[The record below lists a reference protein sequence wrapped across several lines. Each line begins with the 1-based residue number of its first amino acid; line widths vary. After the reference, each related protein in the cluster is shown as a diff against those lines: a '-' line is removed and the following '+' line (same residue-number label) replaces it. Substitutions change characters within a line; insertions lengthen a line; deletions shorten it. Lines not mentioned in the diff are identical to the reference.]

1 MGSEMCI
8 RDRSGCDVFRLNFS
22 HGSVETHRQNLEN
35 IRILEEKYDHA
46 SCILADLQGPKLR
59 VGEFK
64 NTEELLK
71 KGQKFTLDTNSALG
85 DDKRVNFPHAEI
97 YDHLT
102 PNSTLLINDGRIR
115 LQVIEQYKDQ
125 LITEVLND
133 GVISN
138 NKGVNIPDVILPIDS
153 MTTKDKADLQKALE
167 MNVDWVA
174 LSFVQQAED
183 IIKLKK
189 IVDGKAMIMA
199 KIEKPSAV
207 KNIDEI
213 IKVADGIM
221 IARGDLGVEMPTER
235 VPIVQKNI
243 IKRCRHFG
251 KPVVV
256 ATQML
261 ESMISNLVPTRAEAS
276 DVANAIYDGA
286 DAVMLSGESA
296 VGDYPIESVSTMNS
310 IIENVE
316 KDKNNFNLE
325 IENNESLK
333 TIDDT
338 DAITS
343 AAYSIANNAGAKAII
358 TFSVSGKTTLRMAR
372 ERAPVQIIG
381 LSPNIRTAR
390 KMQIAWGVKSCHSTQ
405 DAANTTEM
413 VNIACSVVKNK
424 NLVKAD
430 DSVIITAGV
439 PFGNAGTTNL
449 LRIAKIIEDKN
460 LT

>member
-1 MGSEMCI
+1 
-8 RDRSGCDVFRLNFS
+8 
-22 HGSVETHRQNLEN
+22 
-35 IRILEEKYDHA
+35 
-46 SCILADLQGPKLR
+46 
-59 VGEFK
+59 
-64 NTEELLK
+64 
-71 KGQKFTLDTNSALG
+71 
-85 DDKRVNFPHAEI
+85 
-97 YDHLT
+97 
-102 PNSTLLINDGRIR
+102 
-115 LQVIEQYKDQ
+115 
-125 LITEVLND
+125 
-133 GVISN
+133 
-138 NKGVNIPDVILPIDS
+138 
-153 MTTKDKADLQKALE
+153 
-167 MNVDWVA
+167 MNVDWIA
-174 LSFVQQAED
+174 LSFVQQVED

-189 IVDGKAMIMA
+189 IVDGKALIMA

-221 IARGDLGVEMPTER
+221 IARGDLGVEMPTEK

-296 VGDYPIESVSTMNS
+296 VGDYPVESVSTMDS
-310 IIENVE
+310 IIETVE

-325 IENNESLK
+325 IDTIDNLK
-333 TIDDT
+333 TIDNT

-381 LSPNIRTAR
+381 LSPNIKTAR
-390 KMQIAWGVKSCHSTQ
+390 KMQIAWGVNSCHSIQ
-405 DAANTTEM
+405 DAENITEM

-424 NLVKAD
+424 NLVKTD

-439 PFGNAGTTNL
+439 PFGNAGSTNI

>member
-1 MGSEMCI
+1 M
-8 RDRSGCDVFRLNFS
+8 
-22 HGSVETHRQNLEN
+22 
-35 IRILEEKYDHA
+35 
-46 SCILADLQGPKLR
+46 
-59 VGEFK
+59 
-64 NTEELLK
+64 
-71 KGQKFTLDTNSALG
+71 
-85 DDKRVNFPHAEI
+85 
-97 YDHLT
+97 
-102 PNSTLLINDGRIR
+102 
-115 LQVIEQYKDQ
+115 
-125 LITEVLND
+125 
-133 GVISN
+133 
-138 NKGVNIPDVILPIDS
+138 
-153 MTTKDKADLQKALE
+153 QKALE

-174 LSFVQQAED
+174 LSFVQQADD

-189 IVDGKAMIMA
+189 IIDGKALIMA

-221 IARGDLGVEMPTER
+221 IARGDLGVEMPTEK
-235 VPIVQKNI
+235 VPIAQKNI

-276 DVANAIYDGA
+276 DVANAIYDGT

-296 VGDYPIESVSTMNS
+296 VGDFPIESVSTMNN

-316 KDKNNFNLE
+316 NDKNNFNLTL
-325 IENNESLK
+325 ENIVSDRKVDN
-333 TIDDT
+333 T
-338 DAITS
+338 DAITN

-358 TFSVSGKTTLRMAR
+358 TFSVSGKTTMRMAR

-381 LSPNIRTAR
+381 LSPNINTAR
-390 KMQIAWGVKSCHSTQ
+390 KMQIIWGVNSCYSTK
-405 DAANTTEM
+405 DAVNTTEM
-413 VNIACSVVKNK
+413 VNIACSLVKNK

-430 DSVIITAGV
+430 DNVIITAGV
-439 PFGNAGTTNL
+439 PFGNAGSTNL
-449 LRIAKIIEDKN
+449 LRIARIIDDKD

>member
-1 MGSEMCI
+1 
-8 RDRSGCDVFRLNFS
+8 
-22 HGSVETHRQNLEN
+22 
-35 IRILEEKYDHA
+35 
-46 SCILADLQGPKLR
+46 
-59 VGEFK
+59 
-64 NTEELLK
+64 
-71 KGQKFTLDTNSALG
+71 
-85 DDKRVNFPHAEI
+85 
-97 YDHLT
+97 
-102 PNSTLLINDGRIR
+102 
-115 LQVIEQYKDQ
+115 
-125 LITEVLND
+125 
-133 GVISN
+133 
-138 NKGVNIPDVILPIDS
+138 
-153 MTTKDKADLQKALE
+153 
-167 MNVDWVA
+167 
-174 LSFVQQAED
+174 
-183 IIKLKK
+183 
-189 IVDGKAMIMA
+189 
-199 KIEKPSAV
+199 
-207 KNIDEI
+207 
-213 IKVADGIM
+213 
-221 IARGDLGVEMPTER
+221 
-235 VPIVQKNI
+235 
-243 IKRCRHFG
+243 
-251 KPVVV
+251 
-256 ATQML
+256 ML

-372 ERAPVQIIG
+372 ERAPVKIIG

-390 KMQIAWGVKSCHSTQ
+390 KMQIAWGVNSCNSTQ

-424 NLVKAD
+424 NLVKTD